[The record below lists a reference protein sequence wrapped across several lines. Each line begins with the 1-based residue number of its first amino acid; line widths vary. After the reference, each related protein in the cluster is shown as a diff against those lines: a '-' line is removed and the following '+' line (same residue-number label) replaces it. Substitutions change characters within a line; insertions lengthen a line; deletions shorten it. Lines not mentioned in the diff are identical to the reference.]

1 MLGRL
6 FGRGRAKTGA
16 EAGWALAVSVSGDVL
31 LALPDG
37 TALAGPPV
45 VTIGDDGSVSVGTVG
60 KKSSIALPEPHALT
74 AVASSASV
82 IVSMRRNG
90 ILSFSVA
97 PVLRKGQRPQIS
109 LARGK
114 IHKVTVERI
123 ADDGSMTGVW
133 RGHVSL
139 NPGVPEVFV
148 ELAPSFPI
156 PVGSRIR
163 IVGVMDALPT
173 GSDRTVRMRFRS
185 GAWVPLTDR
194 GLLFTD
200 GGVVRL
206 ASSSGEGGRRAWRAM
221 EKTLSELSTLRHRE
235 KGTKIALPMIR
246 VRMEGSETPAQKS
259 MRSRLQAAN
268 NGVAKPGSG
277 GGRRMK
283 ISSTDWHGAVQKNGD
298 LVLEIRRKPFA
309 EPPAKVTV
317 IVNRD
322 LVTTLDG
329 LSSRVGLRC
338 AFADGGITM
347 MLLGG
352 GPQELASDIA
362 RRKSVVVVQGMP
374 GAETYADVHVSIA
387 DVEKR

>member
-1 MLGRL
+1 MLERL
-6 FGRGRAKTGA
+6 FGRGKAETGH
-16 EAGWALAVSVSGDVL
+16 ETGWALAVSVSGDVL

-45 VTIGDDGSVSVGTVG
+45 VTIGDDGAVSIGNAG
-60 KKSSIALPEPHALT
+60 KKPSLVLPEPQALT
-74 AVASSASV
+74 AVASSASL
-82 IVSMRRNG
+82 IVAMRRKG

-123 ADDGSMTGVW
+123 VDDGSVTGVW
-133 RGHVSL
+133 RAHVSL
-139 NPGVPEVFV
+139 HAGVPEVFV
-148 ELAPSFPI
+148 ELTPSFPI

-163 IVGVMDALPT
+163 IVGIMDPMPPR
-173 GSDRTVRMRFRS
+173 SDETVRMRFRS

-194 GLLFTD
+194 GVLFTD
-200 GGVVRL
+200 GGSVRL
-206 ASSSGEGGRRAWRAM
+206 ASSSNEGGRRAWLAM
-221 EKTLSELSTLRHRE
+221 EKILSELSTLRHRE
-235 KGTKIALPMIR
+235 KGTKIALPMTR

-259 MRSRLQAAN
+259 MRTRLQTGNSAVTKR
-268 NGVAKPGSG
+268 GYGS
-277 GGRRMK
+277 GRRMK

-298 LVLEIRRKPFA
+298 LVLEIRRATFA
-309 EPPAKVTV
+309 QPPTRVTV
-317 IVNRD
+317 VVNRE
-322 LVTTLDG
+322 LVTTMDG
-329 LSSRVGLRC
+329 MPSRVGLRC
-338 AFADGGITM
+338 AFADGGVTM

-352 GPQELASDIA
+352 GPQEMASDIA